1 MSRVEEVELTNM
13 CMICDGK
20 GNVLVQTWS
29 DLSPVSQILLRIFR
43 VKFFFRTV
51 IFTFCIYPLLLS
63 GWLHAVHFTTAT
75 KYCAKFVQK
84 YQLTWTPLLFSQTK
98 FSIIKINT
106 NCTGE
111 AKSK

>member
-43 VKFFFRTV
+43 VKFFSE
-51 IFTFCIYPLLLS
+51 P
-63 GWLHAVHFTTAT
+63 
-75 KYCAKFVQK
+75 
-84 YQLTWTPLLFSQTK
+84 LFSLSAYILYSFPAGCTRCILQQLRNIVPNSFK
-98 FSIIKINT
+98 NIN
-106 NCTGE
+106 
-111 AKSK
+111 